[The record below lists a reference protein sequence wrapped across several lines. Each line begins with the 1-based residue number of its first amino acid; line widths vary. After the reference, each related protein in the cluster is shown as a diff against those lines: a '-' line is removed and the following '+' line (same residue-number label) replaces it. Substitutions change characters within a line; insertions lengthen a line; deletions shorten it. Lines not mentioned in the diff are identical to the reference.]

1 MINMQPNYGDNACD
15 GRRFQVRA
23 SYLTNVANF
32 NLPHLHF
39 VPLLGMT
46 PFEFC
51 RDLWHLKTGLSCGV
65 VCTVLH
71 LAVSV
76 EK

>member
-1 MINMQPNYGDNACD
+1 M
-15 GRRFQVRA
+15 
-23 SYLTNVANF
+23 NVANF

-51 RDLWHLKTGLSCGV
+51 RDLWHLKTRVPGLSCGV